1 MTTLTREFA
10 VDGMHCAGCVKS
22 VTSAVTRVPGVS
34 RVDVSLENKLA
45 KVEFD
50 EALASPAAIVVA
62 IEGAG
67 FDACV
72 R

>member
-1 MTTLTREFA
+1 MTTLTREFV

-34 RVDVSLENKLA
+34 RVNVSLENKLA

-50 EALASPAAIVVA
+50 EALTSPTVIVVA

-67 FDACV
+67 FDAYV